1 MRPIVYILN
10 GPNLN
15 LLGTRQPEIYGCETL
30 ADVEAASRR
39 IGAELGLEIRVPAN
53 QCRVSLIDWIHEARL
68 RAAGIVINPA
78 ALSHTSVA
86 VLDALNT
93 CEFPI
98 LEVLSL
104 TFIAREFRLLFR
116 ESSAVREHADAGA
129 HLATEQGA
137 ATPGRQRLEPSLT
150 RRSSTRIC
158 GCSDPSRF
166 QFRKFNSTSAFSN
179 ASRAACKCGASK
191 A

>member
-1 MRPIVYILN
+1 MELAPGRPKVDANEKFSNHKIMPIVSILN

-30 ADVEAASRR
+30 ADVEAACQRL
-39 IGAELGLEIRVPAN
+39 GAKLGLEIEFRQTNAEF
-53 QCRVSLIDWIHEARL
+53 QLIDWIHEARL

-98 LEVLSL
+98 LEVHI
-104 TFIAREFRLLFR
+104 TNIHRREEFRHHSYVSR
-116 ESSAVREHADAGA
+116 VA
-129 HLATEQGA
+129 QGV
-137 ATPGRQRLEPSLT
+137 
-150 RRSSTRIC
+150 IC
-158 GCSDPSRF
+158 GFGTQGYLLALQHLSRLIGS
-166 QFRKFNSTSAFSN
+166 QGTPQDN
-179 ASRAACKCGASK
+179 A
-191 A
+191 

>member
-1 MRPIVYILN
+1 MLTKNFTNDEMRPIVYILN

-39 IGAELGLEIRVPAN
+39 IVAELGLEIEFRQTNAEF
-53 QCRVSLIDWIHEARL
+53 QLIDWIHEARL

-98 LEVLSL
+98 LEVHI
-104 TFIAREFRLLFR
+104 TNIHRREEFRHHSFVSRVAQGVICGFGTQGYLL
-116 ESSAVREHADAGA
+116 AIQ
-129 HLATEQGA
+129 HLAELIGSQG
-137 ATPGRQRLEPSLT
+137 TQT
-150 RRSSTRIC
+150 T
-158 GCSDPSRF
+158 
-166 QFRKFNSTSAFSN
+166 
-179 ASRAACKCGASK
+179 
-191 A
+191 